1 MYGDGLKCGI
11 RLKRNKF
18 SLQAVQESNINPG
31 RKLFYAEEE
40 EVESRDVDQDVE
52 LFQSACDDIQ
62 RTISE
67 IKQLKESNGKNNV
80 CGFLI

>member
-1 MYGDGLKCGI
+1 MYGDGLKCSI

-18 SLQAVQESNINPG
+18 SLQVVQESNINPG

-67 IKQLKESNGKNNV
+67 IKQLKESKGKNNV